1 MQAKLALAENV
12 MSAGSLLLFFLPFLL
27 SLLGKAR
34 MPWLLCF
41 VTSLLAMLSSVQ
53 PGAAVLPWGL
63 GMIIAVIS
71 VRERIRAI
79 CGR

>member
-1 MQAKLALAENV
+1 

-27 SLLGKAR
+27 SLLGKAP

-41 VTSLLAMLSSVQ
+41 VTSLLSMLMSVQ

-63 GMIIAVIS
+63 GMIIAAVS

>member
-1 MQAKLALAENV
+1 
-12 MSAGSLLLFFLPFLL
+12 MSAASLLLLFLPFLL
-27 SLLGKAR
+27 SLLGNAP

-41 VTSLLAMLSSVQ
+41 ATSLLAMLLSVQ

-63 GMIIAVIS
+63 GLIIAVVS

-79 CGR
+79 YGR